1 MAKQKIIFGEWLPD
15 QPSVTG
21 AVMDAYNCYPVTN
34 GYAPFRQEADYSAN
48 AGQDLLITFAG
59 KYAGVTNLFAA
70 SATQVYKYNSSNTN
84 LDSVSTTYTSDN
96 PPSWDVTQFGSKMII
111 ANAVNK
117 LQAYDMAGGSSFA
130 DLAAAA
136 PVAKYVTVVRDF
148 VVAADDGSDNN
159 KVYWSD
165 INDETDWTPSSASQ
179 SDTQVLPDGGD
190 ITGLAGGE
198 TGLIFMER
206 AIYRMTY
213 VGSPFFFQFDA
224 ISRTLGC
231 STNGS
236 IAQFGGITYFLSD
249 DGFYACDGQTT
260 KSIGAEKV
268 NRWFFDNAIPSEIR
282 TSMSATVDPVRKLI
296 AWNFKNTFGG
306 RYLLLY
312 SIDLGRWSYAETTAT
327 SVAYGLTPSATLEQI
342 DIYFLDTTK
351 NGTYTQSGNTV
362 TVNVTDHGLETN
374 GQMKFD
380 ATSGAGVDG
389 TFAVTRVNANSFTFQ
404 AAASATIT
412 SSNCTITLPNLD
424 YASENIP
431 LDSRVWAGGILI
443 FMGVTGQKIIS
454 FSGQFKSA
462 AITSGDIDVGRSVI
476 TFARPIV
483 DNGTG
488 TVSVASREL
497 LEDDITFSTAVAANS
512 EGGVPLRSAGR
523 YHRIKMSP
531 TSTSWKT
538 AVSTEIEIVGQGAR

>member
-15 QPSVTG
+15 QPGVTG
-21 AVMDAYNCYPVTN
+21 AVTDAINCYPVTN

-70 SATQVYKYNSSNTN
+70 GATQVYKYNSSSTA
-84 LDSVSTTYTSDN
+84 LDSVSTTYTTTE
-96 PPSWDVTQFGSKMII
+96 SWDVTQFGSKMII
-111 ANAVNK
+111 ANGKNK

-136 PVAKYVTVVRDF
+136 PVTKYVTVVRDF

-165 INDETDWTPSSASQ
+165 INDETDWTPGAASQ
-179 SDTQVLPDGGD
+179 SDTQILPDGGD

-249 DGFYACDGQTT
+249 DGFYACDGQST

-282 TSMSATVDPVRKLI
+282 ISMSATVDPVRKLI
-296 AWNFKNTFGG
+296 AWNFKNTFGS
-306 RYLLLY
+306 RYLLMY

-327 SVAYGLTPSATLEQI
+327 SVAYGLTPSATLEQL
-342 DIYFLDTTK
+342 DIYFFDTTK
-351 NGTYTQSGNTV
+351 TGTYTQSGNTV

-374 GQMKFD
+374 GQMRFD

-424 YASENIP
+424 ITSENIP

-476 TFARPIV
+476 TFARPVI

-497 LEDDITFSTAVAANS
+497 LEDGISFSSPVAANS

-538 AVSTEIEIVGQGAR
+538 AVATEIEIVGQGAR

>member
-15 QPSVTG
+15 QPGVTG
-21 AVMDAYNCYPVTN
+21 AVTDAINCYPVTN
-34 GYAPFRQEADYSAN
+34 GYAPFRQEADYSSN

-70 SATQVYKYNSSNTN
+70 GATQVYKYNSSSTA
-84 LDSVSTTYTSDN
+84 LDSVSTTYTTTE
-96 PPSWDVTQFGSKMII
+96 SWDVTQFGSKMII
-111 ANAVNK
+111 ANGKNK
-117 LQAYDMAGGSSFA
+117 LQAYDMSGGSSFA

-136 PVAKYVTVVRDF
+136 PVTKYVTVVRDF

-165 INDETDWTPSSASQ
+165 INDETDWTPGAASQ
-179 SDTQVLPDGGD
+179 SDTQILPDGGD

-249 DGFYACDGQTT
+249 DGFYACDGQST

-296 AWNFKNTFGG
+296 AWNFKNTFGS
-306 RYLLLY
+306 RYLLMY
-312 SIDLGRWSYAETTAT
+312 SIDLGRWSYAETTAS
-327 SVAYGLTPSATLEQI
+327 SVAYGLTPSATLEQL
-342 DIYFLDTTK
+342 DIYFLDATRT
-351 NGTYTQSGNTV
+351 GTYTQSGNTV

-374 GQMKFD
+374 GQMRFD

-412 SSNCTITLPNLD
+412 SSNCTITFPNLD
-424 YASENIP
+424 LTSEDIP

-454 FSGQFKSA
+454 FSGQFKPA

-476 TFARPIV
+476 TFARPVI

-497 LEDDITFSTAVAANS
+497 LEDGISFSSPVATNS

-538 AVSTEIEIVGQGAR
+538 AVATEIEIVGQGAR